1 MGLGDFIAVDLGVVR
16 GLAYYTGFVFEA
28 FDRKGD
34 LRALAGGGRYND
46 LVKKLGGPDLPA
58 AGFAI
63 GDVTTSILLEQ
74 RGLMPAYINAPD
86 VYVAYDGETGR
97 LAAFPDI
104 QALRATG
111 VRVEYSLKE
120 LAFGKQLKAALES
133 GAKLALLYG
142 GDELAR
148 GMVKIRDLTERHE
161 REVPREQVPAAVRD
175 FLTGA

>member
-1 MGLGDFIAVDLGVVR
+1 
-16 GLAYYTGFVFEA
+16 
-28 FDRKGD
+28 
-34 LRALAGGGRYND
+34 
-46 LVKKLGGPDLPA
+46 
-58 AGFAI
+58 
-63 GDVTTSILLEQ
+63 
-74 RGLMPAYINAPD
+74 MPAYINAPQ
-86 VYVAYDGETGR
+86 VYVAYDGEPGR

-104 QALRATG
+104 QALRTTG